1 MSRLLRRALGHTRL
15 YAAWKALAHYPD
27 YAWWRLRGRPLRAP
41 HLVKQRAVLEYAR
54 RFRLTTLVETG
65 TYYGEM
71 IAATRHGFR
80 HICSIESDPGL
91 AELARRR
98 FRGFPHIEI
107 LQGDSQ
113 ELVPQVLARLAEP
126 CLFWLDAG
134 YYGWDEQV
142 GKMDRLSS
150 ELRAILSRPYP
161 HVILLDDAH
170 GVDGRKGAPTLEEL
184 TAALGRDFPGRSFE
198 VTDDILR
205 ICPLRGTYVP

>member
-27 YAWWRLRGRPLRAP
+27 YAWWRLRGRPLRVP

-54 RFRLTTLVETG
+54 RFGLLTLVETG

-71 IAATRHGFR
+71 IAATRRTFR
-80 HICSIESDPGL
+80 RIYSIEYDARL

-98 FRGFPHIEI
+98 FRRFPHIEI

-126 CLFWLDAG
+126 SLFWLDAG

-142 GKMDRLSS
+142 GKMDRLSL
-150 ELRAILSRPYP
+150 ELRAILGHACP
-161 HVILLDDAH
+161 HVVLLDDAH
-170 GVDGRKGAPTLEEL
+170 GVDGRKGAPTLAEL
-184 TAALGRDFPGRSFE
+184 TAGLGRDFPGRDFE
-198 VTDDILR
+198 VRYDILR
-205 ICPLRGTYVP
+205 ICPRREKE

>member
-15 YAAWKALAHYPD
+15 YPAWKALAHYPD
-27 YAWWRLRGRPLRAP
+27 YLWWRLRGRPRRTP

-71 IAATRHGFR
+71 IAATRRRFR
-80 HICSIESDPGL
+80 RIYSIESDSRL
-91 AELARRR
+91 AALARRR
-98 FRGFPHIEI
+98 FRRSPHVEV
-107 LQGDSQ
+107 LHGDSQ
-113 ELVPQVLARLAEP
+113 FLLPYVLTRLGEP

-142 GKMDRLSS
+142 GKMDRLSV
-150 ELRAILSRPYP
+150 ELRAILGHPYP

-170 GVDGRKGAPTLEEL
+170 GVDGRGGAPTLAEL
-184 TAALGRDFPGRSFE
+184 TAALARDFPGRSFA
-198 VTDDILR
+198 VRDDILR
-205 ICPLRGTYVP
+205 ICPTWGNK

>member
-27 YAWWRLRGRPLRAP
+27 YAWWRLRGRPLRVP

-54 RFRLTTLVETG
+54 AFGLLTLVETG

-71 IAATRHGFR
+71 VAATRGCFR
-80 HICSIESDPGL
+80 RIYSIESDAAL

-98 FRGFPHIEI
+98 FRRFPQVEI
-107 LQGDSQ
+107 LEGDSQ
-113 ELVPQVLARLAEP
+113 LLVPQVLARLAEP

-134 YYGWDEQV
+134 YYGWDAQV
-142 GKMDRLSS
+142 GRMDRLSS
-150 ELRAILSRPYP
+150 ELRAILGHPFL

-170 GVDGRKGAPTLEEL
+170 GVDGRSGAPTLAEL
-184 TAALGRDFPGRSFE
+184 TAALGRDFPGRQFE
-198 VTDDILR
+198 VRDDILR
-205 ICPLRGTYVP
+205 ICPRRGSE

>member
-15 YAAWKALAHYPD
+15 YPAWKALAHYPD
-27 YAWWRLRGRPLRAP
+27 YLWWRLRGRPQRTP

-54 RFRLTTLVETG
+54 RFRLSTLVETG

-71 IAATRHGFR
+71 VAATRRVFR
-80 HICSIESDPGL
+80 RIYSIESDAAL
-91 AELARRR
+91 AGLARRR
-98 FRGFPHIEI
+98 FRRLPHVEV

-113 ELVPQVLARLAEP
+113 FLIPYLLTRLGEP

-142 GKMDRLSS
+142 GQMDRLSL
-150 ELRAILSRPYP
+150 ELRAILGHRLA

-170 GVDGRKGAPTLEEL
+170 GVDGRGGAPTLAQL
-184 TAALGRDFPGRSFE
+184 TGALGRDFPGRDFA
-198 VTDDILR
+198 VRDDILR
-205 ICPLRGTYVP
+205 IVPHSEGP